1 MLQLSFSLCSLPTQ
15 KFVENAEAKTFLRV
29 KRGFIG
35 GVIEWITNE
44 NEEEREGRVR
54 HERNRETNARRDRY
68 LIKK

>member
-1 MLQLSFSLCSLPTQ
+1 M
-15 KFVENAEAKTFLRV
+15 ENAEAKTFLRV